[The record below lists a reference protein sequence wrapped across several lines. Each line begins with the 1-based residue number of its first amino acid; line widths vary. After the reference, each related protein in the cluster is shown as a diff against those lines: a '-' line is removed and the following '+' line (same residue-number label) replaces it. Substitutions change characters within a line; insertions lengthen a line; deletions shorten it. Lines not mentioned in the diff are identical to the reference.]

1 VSDLHD
7 EPLGAGR
14 RPSIGALV
22 GQFSERVS
30 TLVRTE
36 LELAKAEATQSAK
49 SMGAG
54 GAAIV
59 GAAVLAFFALAVLIA
74 AAVLGIAEALPGW
87 LAALIVGIA
96 LLVIAGIVAALGAR
110 RIKHQR
116 QPAAAVAGR
125 LKEDLASLKKGFTR

>member
-1 VSDLHD
+1 VSDLPD

-22 GQFSERVS
+22 GQVSEQVS

-49 SMGAG
+49 SMGAA
-54 GAAIV
+54 GAAIA
-59 GAAVLAFFALAVLIA
+59 GAAVLAFFALGVLIA
-74 AAVLGIAEALPGW
+74 AAVLGIAEALPAW
-87 LAALIVGIA
+87 LAALIVGVA
-96 LLVIAGIVAALGAR
+96 LLVIAGIAAGLGAHR
-110 RIKHQR
+110 MKNQR

-125 LKEDLASLKKGFTR
+125 LKEDLESLKKGFTR

>member
-1 VSDLHD
+1 MSELHD
-7 EPLGAGR
+7 APLGARR

-22 GQFSERVS
+22 GQLSEHVS

-36 LELAKAEATQSAK
+36 LELAKAEATRSAK
-49 SMGAG
+49 SIGAG
-54 GAAIV
+54 GGAIAA
-59 GAAVLAFFALAVLIA
+59 AAVLAFFALGTLIA

-87 LAALIVGIA
+87 LAALIVGAA
-96 LLVIAGIVAALGAR
+96 LLIIAGIAASLGAQR
-110 RIKHQR
+110 LKQHR